1 MRVVNVF
8 ARRFRRYVFRVP
20 NPNPRGVPIGFQVGN
35 HQALVTQHAF
45 ISRYAVSAVVSLTV
59 PIAFASHGS
68 WQVLTAFPFLL
79 PQASDKSQPRPFPAV
94 LMPFAGAWI
103 LRWLGGPQWSLG
115 LYSCH
120 SEKCS
125 KSGVSKPK
133 RGYRRGCKFTFDF
146 AKPNIYEGFKLSLER
161 FHTIR
166 D

>member
-94 LMPFAGAWI
+94 LMPFAGAW
-103 LRWLGGPQWSLG
+103 LRQSLCGPQVLLHLAINPHAGGTFRWPEPWLGM
-115 LYSCH
+115 
-120 SEKCS
+120 
-125 KSGVSKPK
+125 
-133 RGYRRGCKFTFDF
+133 GCPYFGHRLR
-146 AKPNIYEGFKLSLER
+146 I
-161 FHTIR
+161 
-166 D
+166 